1 MGSEEK
7 NGIGDEVTVPSE
19 TVPAGREMLGAG
31 NRLKLGLFGYNCS
44 NGLSLSTAETG
55 FGATWDETLA
65 ISQEADRIGMDLLVP
80 IARWRGLG
88 GDSDPFRYSFETM
101 TWAAGIAAATERIS
115 VASTLHLTL
124 THPVSAAK
132 QCATID
138 HIAHGR
144 YAFNAVMG
152 WFAPDMRMFGTS
164 MREHDDRYRYGA
176 EWMEIVRRIW
186 TEEEP
191 FDFDGDYFQLS
202 EVQGNPKPWQ
212 TPNPLILNAGGSPAG
227 MDFAARDADVN
238 FVHVE
243 SLEKGRAYI
252 EKARAHA
259 RDTYQRELGFM
270 GIGFVVCRESEAEAR
285 RVADDIIA
293 RGDRAAARSYLT
305 EFGLGSESLSADFY
319 REAEDKAILGMGAR
333 QLVGTPDQ
341 VADGLAELSE
351 IGLDGVM
358 LAFLDYAAELPEF
371 ARTVMPRLEE
381 RGLRVASEALA

>member
-1 MGSEEK
+1 VK
-7 NGIGDEVTVPSE
+7 VPAE
-19 TVPAGREMLGAG
+19 PVPAGRRMLDSG

-44 NGLSLSTAETG
+44 NGLSLSTAATG
-55 FGATWDETLA
+55 FGASWDETLA
-65 ISQEADRIGMDLLVP
+65 ISRLADEIGMELLVP

-88 GDSDPFRYSFETM
+88 GDTDPFRHSYETM

-115 VASTLHLTL
+115 IASTLHLPL
-124 THPVSAAK
+124 THPVAAAK

-152 WFAPDMRMFGTS
+152 WFSPDMRMFGEE

-191 FDFDGDYFQLS
+191 FDFDGEYFRLT
-202 EVQGNPKPWQ
+202 EVQGHPKPWQ
-212 TPNPLILNAGGSPAG
+212 DPYPLLLNAGGSPAG
-227 MDFAARDADVN
+227 MDFAARDADIN

-243 SLEKGRAYI
+243 TPESGREYI

-259 RDTYQRELGFM
+259 REKYDRGLGFM
-270 GIGFVVCRESEAEAR
+270 GIGFVVCRDSEAEAR
-285 RVADDIIA
+285 RAAEEIVA
-293 RGDRAAARSYLT
+293 RGDRPAARGYLT
-305 EFGLGSESLSADFY
+305 EFGMNSESLSEDFL
-319 REAEDKAILGMGAR
+319 RGAEDKAILGMGAR

-341 VADGLAELSE
+341 VADGLAELAE
-351 IGLDGVM
+351 VGLDGVM
-358 LAFLDYAAELPEF
+358 LAFLDYAAEMPHF

-381 RGLRVASEALA
+381 RGLRLPGSNRLTHSNQDRKV

>member
-1 MGSEEK
+1 
-7 NGIGDEVTVPSE
+7 VTVPLES
-19 TVPAGREMLGAG
+19 VPPGRKMLGAG

-88 GDSDPFRYSFETM
+88 GDTDPFRYSFETM
-101 TWAAGIAAATERIS
+101 TWAAGIAAATEQIS
-115 VASTLHLTL
+115 VASTLHLSL
-124 THPVSAAK
+124 AHPVAAAK

-152 WFAPDMRMFGTS
+152 WFAPDMTMFGTT
-164 MREHDDRYRYGA
+164 MREHDERYRFGA
-176 EWMEIVRRIW
+176 EWMKIVRRIW
-186 TEEEP
+186 DEEEP
-191 FDFDGDYFQLS
+191 FDFEGEFFQLR
-202 EVQGNPKPWQ
+202 EVQGHPKPYQ
-212 TPNPLILNAGGSPAG
+212 DPYPLLLNAGNSAAG

-243 SLEKGRAYI
+243 TLEGGRDYI
-252 EKARAHA
+252 QKARAHA
-259 RDTYQRELGFM
+259 RESYDRDLSFM
-270 GIGFVVCRESEAEAR
+270 GIGFVVCRDSEAEAR
-285 RVADDIIA
+285 RAADEIVA

-305 EFGLGSESLSADFY
+305 EFGLGSESLSADFI

-341 VADGLAELSE
+341 VADDLAELSE

-358 LAFLDYAAELPEF
+358 LAFLDYAAEMPYF

-381 RGLRVASEALA
+381 RGLRVPSSTRSLETTDRKV

>member
-1 MGSEEK
+1 MTAAES
-7 NGIGDEVTVPSE
+7 
-19 TVPAGREMLGAG
+19 VPAGRAMLGSG

-55 FGATWDETLA
+55 FGASWDETLA
-65 ISQEADRIGMDLLVP
+65 ISRQADEIGMDLLIP

-88 GDSDPFRYSFETM
+88 GDTDPFRHSFETM

-115 VASTLHLTL
+115 VVSTLHLPL
-124 THPVSAAK
+124 THPVTAAK

-152 WFAPDMRMFGTS
+152 WFAPDMKMFGTS
-164 MREHDDRYRYGA
+164 MREHDDRYRYGE

-186 TEEEP
+186 TEGDP
-191 FDFDGDYFQLS
+191 FDFEGEYFQLS
-202 EVQGNPKPWQ
+202 EVQAHPKPWQ
-212 TPNPLILNAGGSPAG
+212 DPYPMLLNAGNSSAG

-243 SLEKGRAYI
+243 SLETGRAYI
-252 EKARAHA
+252 AKARAHA
-259 RDTYQRELGFM
+259 QEKYRRELSFM
-270 GIGFVVCRESEAEAR
+270 GIGFVVCRDDEAEAR
-285 RVADDIIA
+285 CVADYIVE

-305 EFGLGSESLSADFY
+305 EFGLGSESLSEDFI

-341 VADGLAELSE
+341 VAEGLAELSE

-358 LAFLDYAAELPEF
+358 LAFLDYREELGHFAE
-371 ARTVMPRLEE
+371 TVMPRLAE
-381 RGLRVASEALA
+381 RGLRMPAEVLA

>member
-1 MGSEEK
+1 MKTEMES
-7 NGIGDEVTVPSE
+7 
-19 TVPAGREMLGAG
+19 VPAGRAMLDGG

-44 NGLSLSTAETG
+44 NGLSLTTAETD
-55 FGATWDETLA
+55 FGASWDETLS
-65 ISQEADRIGMDLLVP
+65 ISRQADRVGMDLLIP

-88 GDSDPFRYSFETM
+88 GDSDPFSHSFETM
-101 TWAAGIAAATERIS
+101 TWAAGIAQGTETIS
-115 VASTLHLTL
+115 VVSTLHLPL
-124 THPVSAAK
+124 AHPVAAAK
-132 QCATID
+132 QCATVD

-152 WFAPDMRMFGTS
+152 WFAPDMKMFGTE
-164 MREHDDRYRYGA
+164 MREHDDRYAFGA
-176 EWMEIVRRIW
+176 EWLEIVRRIW

-191 FDFDGDYFQLS
+191 FDFDGDYFRLS
-202 EVQGNPKPWQ
+202 EVQAHPKPWQ
-212 TPNPLILNAGGSPAG
+212 QPYPMLINAGNSNAG

-243 SLEKGRAYI
+243 TLESGRAYI

-259 RDTYQRELGFM
+259 REQYSRELSFM
-270 GIGFVVCRESEAEAR
+270 GIGFVVCRESETEAQ
-285 RVADDIIA
+285 RVADEILA

-305 EFGLGSESLSADFY
+305 EFGLGSESLSDDFI

-358 LAFLDYAAELPEF
+358 LAFLDYEAELADF
-371 ARTVMPRLEE
+371 AATVMPRLEE
-381 RGLRVASEALA
+381 RGLRLPGGVRA

>member
-1 MGSEEK
+1 M
-7 NGIGDEVTVPSE
+7 TTAAE
-19 TVPAGREMLGAG
+19 TVPGGRAMLGAG
-31 NRLKLGLFGYNCS
+31 HRLKLGLFGFNCT
-44 NGLSLSTAETG
+44 NGLSLTTAETG
-55 FGATWDETLA
+55 FSASWDETLEIA
-65 ISQEADRIGMDLLVP
+65 RMADRIGMDLLIP

-88 GDSDPFRYSFETM
+88 GDTDPFRHSFETM
-101 TWAAGIAAATERIS
+101 TWAAGIAAGTERIS
-115 VASTLHLTL
+115 VVSTLHLPL
-124 THPVSAAK
+124 THPVAAAK
-132 QCATID
+132 QCVTID

-152 WFAPDMRMFGTS
+152 WFAPDMTMFGTS

-191 FDFDGDYFQLS
+191 FDFDGEYFQLS
-202 EVQGNPKPWQ
+202 EVQAHPKPWQ
-212 TPNPLILNAGGSPAG
+212 DQYPMLINAGNSAAG

-243 SLEKGRAYI
+243 SLETGRAYI

-259 RDTYQRELGFM
+259 RDKYQRELSFM

-285 RVADDIIA
+285 RVATDIIA

-305 EFGLGSESLSADFY
+305 EFGLGSESLSDDFI

-341 VADGLAELSE
+341 VAEGLAELSE

-358 LAFLDYAAELPEF
+358 LAFLDYEAELGAF
-371 ARTVMPRLEE
+371 AETVLPRLEE
-381 RGLRVASEALA
+381 RGLRLPIGVRA